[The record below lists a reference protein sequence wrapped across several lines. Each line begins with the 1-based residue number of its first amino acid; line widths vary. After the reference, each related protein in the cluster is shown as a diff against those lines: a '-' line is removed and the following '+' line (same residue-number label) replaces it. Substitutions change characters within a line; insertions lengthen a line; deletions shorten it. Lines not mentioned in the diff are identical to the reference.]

1 MTRNEFVIF
10 MVVLVVVFVFALGR
24 FGKEEKQYQAQ
35 NRQPQAEKSMALN
48 APKENQIIGFN
59 GQSTKIDVTEESLSA
74 PVPEM
79 TVQGL
84 RNVRIYESTSV
95 AGNRQHKVAGLSGL
109 KIE

>member
-1 MTRNEFVIF
+1 MSRNELVIL
-10 MVVLVVVFVFALGR
+10 MVVIAGVFVFALGR
-24 FGKEEKQYQAQ
+24 FGKDEKWFQAE

-48 APKENQIIGFN
+48 APKENQIVGFN

-79 TVQGL
+79 SVQGL
-84 RNVRIYESTSV
+84 RNVRVDESTSS
-95 AGNRQHKVAGLSGL
+95 AGNRKHKVAGLSGL